1 MPIEMMA
8 VSPLFFLNLMLKSC
22 MAVFYIYESICIFFM
37 MLFLE
42 DDSLLSPVFLFF
54 PPPLYIK
61 LQATHFSF
69 FPL

>member
-1 MPIEMMA
+1 MMV
-8 VSPLFFLNLMLKSC
+8 VSPLFFLNLMLKPC

-37 MLFLE
+37 TLFLE
-42 DDSLLSPVFLFF
+42 EDSFLSPVFLFF
-54 PPPLYIK
+54 PPPLHIK